1 LASAEVLGAQGG
13 DVATIRALWALQD
26 RITLDAAEERTIE
39 MKREVAAGQE
49 RTIWNP
55 VLAIPP
61 KEFEFSDAEVV
72 RIRAAVETWN
82 SYGVAA
88 DRRWLEPLLRSMAQF
103 QQTC

>member
-1 LASAEVLGAQGG
+1 
-13 DVATIRALWALQD
+13 
-26 RITLDAAEERTIE
+26 